1 MMSDLKCP
9 KCSSNDTDSHWT
21 DSYIGEYQAAECY
34 ECGLEWNECARDYW
48 QEGDE

>member
-1 MMSDLKCP
+1 MSDLKCP
-9 KCSSNDTDSHWT
+9 KCSSNDTDSTWV
-21 DSYIGEYQAAECY
+21 DNSICGEYQSAECY